1 MDRDQVRGFA
11 ASIAVT
17 QTVGALD
24 ESYLRRGRPLGEARL
39 VFEVGLAGAD
49 VKELREKLG
58 LDSGY
63 LSRLLRSLATQGL
76 IEVGAVAGD
85 ARLRRVTLTRKGRA
99 ERAAYDRLSDR
110 LAASLLEPLDAGQR
124 EHLLAAMGEV
134 ERLMRAAA
142 VEVAFE
148 SPASPDARWCLD
160 HYFRE
165 LAERFESGF
174 DPAQDGF
181 APEKDLAPPA
191 GCFVVA
197 RLKGEPIGCGALKR
211 VDETT
216 GEIKR
221 VWTAPS
227 ARGVGVARRV
237 LRKLEAAARDAGL
250 KILRLD
256 TNRALKE
263 AHALY
268 RKEGF
273 WEVARFNDNPYAHH
287 WFEKR
292 L

>member
-1 MDRDQVRGFA
+1 M
-11 ASIAVT
+11 
-17 QTVGALD
+17 
-24 ESYLRRGRPLGEARL
+24 GEARL

-76 IEVGAVAGD
+76 IEVGTVAGD
-85 ARLRRVTLTRKGRA
+85 KRLRRVTLTRKGRA

-148 SPASPDARWCLD
+148 SPASADARWCLD

-181 APEKDLAPPA
+181 APEK
-191 GCFVVA
+191 
-197 RLKGEPIGCGALKR
+197 I
-211 VDETT
+211 
-216 GEIKR
+216 
-221 VWTAPS
+221 W
-227 ARGVGVARRV
+227 RR
-237 LRKLEAAARDAGL
+237 RRDASS
-250 KILRLD
+250 
-256 TNRALKE
+256 
-263 AHALY
+263 
-268 RKEGF
+268 
-273 WEVARFNDNPYAHH
+273 
-287 WFEKR
+287 
-292 L
+292 